1 MTPLAY
7 YHHSVGVWLAETVA
21 RGLIY
26 RLIWRA
32 TAAIPLLELAAFA
45 GIALVILVYVMNRRA

>member
-1 MTPLAY
+1 MTPLVY
-7 YHHSVGVWLAETVA
+7 YHHHAGAWLAETIA

-45 GIALVILVYVMNRRA
+45 LAGIAVAVYVMNRRT

>member
-7 YHHSVGVWLAETVA
+7 HHAGAWLVETVA

-32 TAAIPLLELAAFA
+32 TAAIPLFELAVFA
-45 GIALVILVYVMNRRA
+45 GIALVVLVYVMNRRA